1 MATQR
6 GVGKFVVRGVQGTLQ
21 IVTGAVTLATADN
34 KLTSVSVQDRFDV
47 TEVRDGKGALFAAA
61 AGEITRRC
69 SIRMI
74 PLDSSVSSTLAQ
86 AKTNIKLPGRLEKV
100 TLASFGNTNV
110 DGDWHYAGGE
120 VSINADQ
127 VAEISM
133 DLVRFGT
140 TGYIGDPADFDA

>member
-21 IVTGAVTLATADN
+21 ILGAVTLATADN
-34 KLTSVSVQDRFDV
+34 KPVSVSVQDRFDIA
-47 TEVRDGKGALFAAA
+47 EARDGKGALFAAS

-69 SIRMI
+69 SVRFI

-86 AKTNIKLPGRLEKV
+86 AKTNMKLPERLGKV
-100 TLASFGNTNV
+100 TLASFGNANV

-120 VSINADQ
+120 ISINADQ

-133 DLVRFGT
+133 DLVRYGT